1 MKVIKLYLM
10 IAALA
15 ALALG
20 AASCGSSTHAAPLLP
35 QATAP
40 SISAIQKPPAAKPAN
55 KPPVQA
61 SRSQVPQSA
70 NAQPQAKPD
79 PVVELIAAAD
89 KEYTAG
95 QDHFKAGD
103 HEAAKESFDN
113 AFDLLMDSKLDIH
126 SDPRLEAEYNKVLAG
141 ENSVELQAIQQQ
153 PQTDNSDA
161 QKSEPAPI
169 DEINDTTPAVDANVK
184 AKAEAEIKGTHSDLP
199 LMLTDPVAGY
209 INYFSNR

>member
-1 MKVIKLYLM
+1 MKVTKLYLR

-15 ALALG
+15 VLALG
-20 AASCGSSTHAAPLLP
+20 VASCGSSTHAAPLLP

-40 SISAIQKPPAAKPAN
+40 SISAVQKPVAPAAKSAN
-55 KPPVQA
+55 KPSVQA
-61 SRSQVPQSA
+61 AQPSSP
-70 NAQPQAKPD
+70 NAQPQVKPD
-79 PVVELIAAAD
+79 PVVELINAAD
-89 KEYTAG
+89 KEYTEG
-95 QDHFKAGD
+95 QQHFKDGD

-153 PQTDNSDA
+153 PSSDASDA

-169 DEINDTTPAVDANVK
+169 DVINDTTPTVDPNVK
-184 AKAEAEIKGTHSDLP
+184 AKAEAEIKGTHCDLP
-199 LMLTDPVAGY
+199 
-209 INYFSNR
+209 